1 MPNSISFKKFLA
13 RFLLE
18 VYLQA
23 NVFGMLVTNQIRNF
37 HEQMKR
43 KTSRDVEH
51 DLWESR
57 ENNDKRIT

>member
-51 DLWESR
+51 DL
-57 ENNDKRIT
+57 